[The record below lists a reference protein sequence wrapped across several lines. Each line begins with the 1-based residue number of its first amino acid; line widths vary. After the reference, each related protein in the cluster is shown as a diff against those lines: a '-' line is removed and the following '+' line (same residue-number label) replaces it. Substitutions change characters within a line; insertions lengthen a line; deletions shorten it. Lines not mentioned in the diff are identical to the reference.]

1 MSQQPFT
8 LWVTPDTLYIPM
20 PEWAD
25 DDMSINVNNKLFNM
39 WTGEI
44 EVNHI
49 ELNDEPLILNGI
61 MTPEFYTSY
70 PSDTINSTVEAIW
83 TIQNTHAEATISDL
97 STCLNGVYVIQDFS
111 FGTIK
116 KTLAFSYS
124 LKLQKVR
131 DI

>member
-1 MSQQPFT
+1 
-8 LWVTPDTLYIPM
+8 M

>member
-8 LWVTPDTLYIPM
+8 LWADTVTLYMPM

-49 ELNDEPLILNGI
+49 ELNDEPLVLNGI

>member
-8 LWVTPDTLYIPM
+8 LWADTVTLYMPM

-25 DDMSINVNNKLFNM
+25 DDMSINVNNKLFDM
-39 WTGEI
+39 WTNAI

-49 ELNDEPLILNGI
+49 ELNDEPLVLNGI

>member
-8 LWVTPDTLYIPM
+8 LWADTVTLYIPM

-49 ELNDEPLILNGI
+49 ELNDEPLVLNGI